1 MFNKLYEQ
9 LWEVIDPLLYA
20 VGSGVSFAIWMVI
33 F

>member
-1 MFNKLYEQ
+1 MFNNLYEQ

-20 VGSGVSFAIWMVI
+20 IGASTSFAVWIVI